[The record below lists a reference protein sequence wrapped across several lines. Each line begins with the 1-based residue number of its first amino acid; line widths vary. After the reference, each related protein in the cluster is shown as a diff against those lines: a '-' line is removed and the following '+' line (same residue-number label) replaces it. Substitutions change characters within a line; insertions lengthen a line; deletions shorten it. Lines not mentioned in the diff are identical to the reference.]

1 MGAICKPARTG
12 ERTLLHQDEGYY
24 DPAFDDRCARV
35 MVWLPLV
42 DVDAAGGCMH
52 FVAGVSARPHAAA
65 PCLSFCD
72 LKSVVVLG

>member
-1 MGAICKPARTG
+1 M
-12 ERTLLHQDEGYY
+12 LHQDEGYY
-24 DPAFDDRCARV
+24 DPAFDYRCARV

-52 FVAGVSARPHAAA
+52 FVAGGGAPTPP

-72 LKSVVVLG
+72 SKSLVAPA

>member
-24 DPAFDDRCARV
+24 DPAFDYRCARV

-52 FVAGVSARPHAAA
+52 FVAGVSAPTPP

-72 LKSVVVLG
+72 SKSLVPA